1 MQYGRNE
8 TRKDM
13 GMISGDLGQRLE
25 TYVTTLVKSG
35 RYGSKSEVLREGVR
49 LIQEREAQLEALDAV
64 IARGVAD
71 SDAGR
76 GKPAGQVFDR
86 LEKKYAAMVKDKA

>member
-1 MQYGRNE
+1 
-8 TRKDM
+8 
-13 GMISGDLGQRLE
+13 MISGDLGQRLE
-25 TYVTTLVKSG
+25 TYVTTLVTSG

-64 IARGVAD
+64 IARGVVD

-76 GKPAGQVFDR
+76 GKPADQVFDR
-86 LEKKYAAMVKDKA
+86 LEKKYGAMVKGKA

>member
-1 MQYGRNE
+1 
-8 TRKDM
+8 
-13 GMISGDLGQRLE
+13 MISGDLGQRLE
-25 TYVTTLVKSG
+25 TYVTTLVTSG

-49 LIQEREAQLEALDAV
+49 LIQEREAQLEALDTV

-76 GKPAGQVFDR
+76 GKPADQVFDR
-86 LEKKYAAMVKDKA
+86 LEQKYAAMVNDKA

>member
-1 MQYGRNE
+1 
-8 TRKDM
+8 
-13 GMISGDLGQRLE
+13 MISGDLGQRLE
-25 TYVTTLVKSG
+25 TYVTTLVTSG

-71 SDAGR
+71 SEADR
-76 GKPAGQVFDR
+76 GKPADQVFDR
-86 LEKKYAAMVKDKA
+86 LEKKYSAMVNDKA